1 MIPQTS
7 PAKRFPSRPFFFL
20 ILGLFMIV
28 GSKTLLSEGMFMD
41 GLIYATIAKNLS
53 LGIGSF
59 WNPYFTATCMSD
71 FHEHPPL
78 AFGIQSL
85 FYSIFGDA
93 LIIDKAYSLFTFLVN
108 AFAIA
113 AIWKRLQLRHTWL
126 PLFLWLSTPTVI
138 WASSNN
144 VLENTMSIFITLS
157 VFFYLR
163 SEENNTVLFLCL
175 SGIQLTLGF
184 LCKGFVALFP
194 WTFPLWMWLSTRQK
208 SFMMMLKD
216 CLCLIFFSLLP
227 LILLFMLLPEAL
239 ISMEKYMNVQV
250 INSIKN
256 VQTVHSRFYI
266 LERLLLDLIP
276 ACICMVL
283 LLMAGRGKS
292 LNTHGEK
299 NLRNQG
305 IAFILLGLSGVLPIM
320 ISMKQSG
327 FYILATFP
335 FFAIGFGMLFFPFAN
350 ALLEKIHYPSR
361 RFSVFGGLSYFVFLA
376 GLFLV
381 IYFSGTPGRDQN
393 KIDDTHRVLSLL
405 PEGSIINIHP
415 ELWHDWSLQAY
426 YARNKNVSLDPNTAN
441 RRKFLLVL
449 KSQFSDTLSLHYTPV
464 NLSLREYALF
474 RRME

>member
-1 MIPQTS
+1 
-7 PAKRFPSRPFFFL
+7 
-20 ILGLFMIV
+20 
-28 GSKTLLSEGMFMD
+28 
-41 GLIYATIAKNLS
+41 
-53 LGIGSF
+53 
-59 WNPYFTATCMSD
+59 
-71 FHEHPPL
+71 
-78 AFGIQSL
+78 
-85 FYSIFGDA
+85 
-93 LIIDKAYSLFTFLVN
+93 
-108 AFAIA
+108 
-113 AIWKRLQLRHTWL
+113 
-126 PLFLWLSTPTVI
+126 
-138 WASSNN
+138 
-144 VLENTMSIFITLS
+144 
-157 VFFYLR
+157 
-163 SEENNTVLFLCL
+163 
-175 SGIQLTLGF
+175 
-184 LCKGFVALFP
+184 
-194 WTFPLWMWLSTRQK
+194 
-208 SFMMMLKD
+208 MLKD

-361 RFSVFGGLSYFVFLA
+361 MFSVFGGLSYFVFLV

-449 KSQFSDTLSLHYTPV
+449 KSQFSDTLSLHHTPV
-464 NLSLREYALF
+464 NLSLREYALY